1 MYFSTKINEP
11 EKGFDQ
17 IIAAASKFDAD
28 HYLYG
33 LQYKNWNESKIEL
46 LSAEVSTYRSKLE
59 AEYNRLVDFS
69 KVFNKEFA
77 TMDNKC
83 YSSALT
89 MLRKLRSG
97 ISETKKLF
105 MRFCPKVT
113 RVQIIQNVVNKPKSA
128 YDYSCIGSDA
138 YQLTLFDFEGYPT
151 CVNGL
156 FNEMEKFFLLLIRCL
171 QLCQQVLEDE
181 KKIRCDNKYCKL
193 LLENFKEK
201 VLSEIED
208 ITCILVRDSEY
219 YTEECNPAIASR
231 NRYDSDEAWAPIG
244 FHNYSRKD
252 VKMLVIKQTLD
263 EEKGSDLTRT
273 ERNLF
278 GTDETKVHKYRHIIK
293 HFDKLIP
300 ESYHRKHLPAK
311 YILMFFHYIGIQDGK
326 ISDAVNYFNEVY
338 NSSPTHHFETVT
350 YQAVIGYKMEVLQDK
365 DGAYKA
371 FAESL
376 KQQFF
381 ANLTLQNA
389 SNF

>member
-1 MYFSTKINEP
+1 MYFSSKIYEP

-33 LQYKNWNESKIEL
+33 LQYKNWNERKIEL

-59 AEYNRLVDFS
+59 VEYNRLVDFS

-105 MRFCPKVT
+105 MRFCPKVA
-113 RVQIIQNVVNKPKSA
+113 REKIIKNVLNKPKSA
-128 YDYSCIGSDA
+128 YDYSCIGSDT
-138 YQLTLFDFEGYPT
+138 YQLSLFDFEGYPT
-151 CVNGL
+151 CVKGL

-171 QLCQQVLEDE
+171 QLCLQVLEDE
-181 KKIRCDNKYCKL
+181 RKIRCDNKYCKL

-201 VLSEIED
+201 VLSEIAD
-208 ITCILVRDSEY
+208 ITCLLVRDSEY
-219 YTEECNPAIASR
+219 YSEESNPAIASR

-244 FHNYSRKD
+244 FHNYSRTD
-252 VKMLVIKQTLD
+252 VKMLVIKQILD
-263 EEKGSDLTRT
+263 EEKGSDLTRM

-278 GTDETKVHKYRHIIK
+278 GADETKVHKYRHIIK
-293 HFDKLIP
+293 HFDELLP
-300 ESYHRKHLPAK
+300 ENYHRKHLPAK
-311 YILMFFHYIGIQDGK
+311 YILMFFHYIGIQEGK
-326 ISDAVNYFNEVY
+326 MSDAVNYFNEVY
-338 NSSPTHHFETVT
+338 ISSPTHHFGTVT
-350 YQAVIGYKMEVLQDK
+350 YQAVSGYKKEVLQDK

-371 FAESL
+371 FAETL
-376 KQQFF
+376 KQHFF